1 MFVPSSA
8 GPATNGTSPM
18 DLESIA
24 TSMIARANINRGV
37 AAAYRAVYGNCTPP
51 GSYAAAGVNLMGDIA
66 AAPSPASAIASAT
79 QASAF
84 TGQAVTDL
92 SDAPA
97 QTVPLNGD
105 GSYSG
110 LPAPP
115 AYPSLWTSQP
125 VVPPVVPANTPMPQR
140 AAQTCPT
147 DAAGYVPRKLTTAP
161 GGVAPGW
168 GNAFSQLPL
177 PQAAGQSG
185 LVGWIQDNP
194 LLALGLA
201 VGGFAL
207 LTAGGGSR

>member
-8 GPATNGTSPM
+8 GPATNGMSPM
-18 DLESIA
+18 DLEQIA
-24 TSMIARANINRGV
+24 TSMIARANVNRGV

-51 GSYAAAGVNLMGDIA
+51 GSYAASGVNLMSDIA
-66 AAPSPASAIASAT
+66 AAPSPAAAIASAT

-84 TGQAVTDL
+84 TGQGMTDL

-97 QTVPLNGD
+97 QVVPLNGS

-115 AYPSLWTSQP
+115 VYPSLFTYQP
-125 VVPPVVPANTPMPQR
+125 ATAPVVPANTPMPGR
-140 AAQTCPT
+140 SHQTCPG
-147 DAAGYVPRKLTTAP
+147 DAAGYVPRHLITAP
-161 GGVAPGW
+161 DGVAPGW
-168 GNAFSQLPL
+168 GNAFAQLPL
-177 PQAAGQSG
+177 PQAGSQSG
-185 LVGWIQDNP
+185 LVGWIADNP